1 MIKQN
6 NYINID
12 YMSINLNLP
21 SLDHNPVL
29 LAEIRPNKIA
39 EFIERIPFN
48 NIFSAA
54 TVLLEEMQILN
65 RQKVSADSRTKALE
79 LYRPAVIRIT
89 DELSKQYI
97 SNNVVPMQSKVKSCA
112 SAAEL
117 LWLELSYG
125 YKMAWVDTQN
135 KRLSIGTNKT
145 SALIIQRAVDSLNQ
159 LCLVYYN
166 IYFTPPASIWS
177 DLHQLYFSAV
187 QQNLDM
193 IEVSEPQDKNNVGSV
208 NLAYVHTLL
217 VALANPQHLAKA
229 DIQRVFHYLSNL
241 AELGIVRGI
250 GSIDDTSGLFLI
262 KLDSNK
268 PPIPFLK
275 SQSTPNA
282 SNDIL
287 LITLDIARKM
297 HQHLQLLKSGKLP
310 PDNILPADAVES
322 HYEDLLTYLIK
333 HLGATPKRLFS
344 RAKKDNKVHLV
355 FGIADIH
362 QTLDSSTKNTTK
374 ISVWQV
380 QNTSASGYAL
390 KKFQS
395 SEVSVKVGDFVTMK
409 ESTTSDWSI
418 AVLRWI
424 IADEQNQLNI
434 GLQLIAPN
442 VNAISIKSAKLTH
455 FENALI
461 LPEISGLK
469 QPMTIV
475 ASRGIY
481 SPALVIDMMQDGIV
495 RQVLATKLIERTA
508 SVERFQFSWL

>member
-1 MIKQN
+1 
-6 NYINID
+6 
-12 YMSINLNLP
+12 MSINLNLP
-21 SLDHNPVL
+21 SLDLNPVL
-29 LAEIRPNKIA
+29 LAEIRPNKIT
-39 EFIERIPFN
+39 EFIERIPYN
-48 NIFSAA
+48 DIFSAA

-65 RQKVSADSRTKALE
+65 RQKVNADSRTKALE

-89 DELSKQYI
+89 DELSKHFI
-97 SNNVVPMQSKVKSCA
+97 SINVVPMQSKVKSYA

-125 YKMAWVDTQN
+125 YKLAWVDIQN
-135 KRLSIGTNKT
+135 KRLSLGTNKI
-145 SALIIQRAVDSLNQ
+145 SALIIQRAIDSLNQ
-159 LCLVYYN
+159 LCLVYYY
-166 IYFTPPASIWS
+166 IYFTPPATIWS

-193 IEVSEPQDKNNVGSV
+193 IEVPEPQNKNNASSI

-217 VALANPQHLAKA
+217 VALADPQHLEKA
-229 DIQRVFHYLSNL
+229 DIQRVFNYLSNL
-241 AELGIVRGI
+241 AKLGIVRGI

-268 PPIPFLK
+268 PPIPFVK
-275 SQSTPNA
+275 SQSAPNA

-287 LITLDIARKM
+287 LITLDVARKM
-297 HQHLQLLKSGKLP
+297 HQHLQLLKAGKLP

-355 FGIADIH
+355 FGISDIH
-362 QTLDSSTKNTTK
+362 ETLKNPINNTTK

-390 KKFQS
+390 KKFQPT
-395 SEVSVKVGDFVTMK
+395 EVSIKVGDFVAMK
-409 ESTTSDWSI
+409 ESTSSDWSI

-424 IADEQNQLNI
+424 IADEHNQLDI

-442 VNAISIKSAKLTH
+442 VSTVSIKSAKLVH
-455 FENALI
+455 FESALI
-461 LPEISGLK
+461 LPEISRLK

-481 SPALVIDMMQDGIV
+481 SPALVIDMKQDGTV
-495 RQVLATKLIERTA
+495 KQVLATKLIERSA
-508 SVERFQFSWL
+508 SVERFQFSLL